1 MEEQIKQAHEGNREE
16 QVVEKKPEVKQ
27 EQNQQV
33 KQEEKMDNEQAEK
46 EKNPK
51 GNKEDNEPSQKKDGV
66 NPQNKKNFVKKDGDK
81 NSPKNKV
88 PKKPFDK
95 NQIKKDVPVKEA
107 EKLERV
113 GEPKEQKL
121 YKVLGVMFEITKKR
135 YYFEVTDGTVYKR
148 GEKVLV
154 DTARGKE
161 IGVVYGEARELPEKE
176 LVLPL
181 KPVIKKANQE
191 EVQRYSNLKEEAE
204 AAFFVCKQK
213 VMRHE
218 LPMKIVGAE
227 FTFDKSKL
235 IFYFTAEGR
244 IDFRELVKDLATVF
258 KLRIELRQI
267 GVRDEARIL
276 GSIGICGKELCCRT
290 FINKFDSVSIKMAR
304 DQGLVINPS
313 KISGACGRLL
323 CCIKYEHSQYSEAL
337 KGYPAVHQIV
347 DTEMGTGKVMSVNPL
362 NGYLY
367 VDVYNKGILKLTL
380 EDLKFSVKEAKKLQN
395 KLTAEEKK
403 LRTLEKE

>member
-1 MEEQIKQAHEGNREE
+1 MEEQKKQAPQNNRDEKQGE
-16 QVVEKKPEVKQ
+16 SKPKNQERRGGKAPEKKSE
-27 EQNQQV
+27 
-33 KQEEKMDNEQAEK
+33 AR
-46 EKNPK
+46 K
-51 GNKEDNEPSQKKDGV
+51 GEGRRGKPPV
-66 NPQNKKNFVKKDGDK
+66 RKDGDK
-81 NSPKNKV
+81 PAPKREGKGGEKRFSE
-88 PKKPFDK
+88 KKGPRKPQDRDQARK
-95 NQIKKDVPVKEA
+95 QEVKEEVGITA
-107 EKLERV
+107 LNEERV
-113 GEPKEQKL
+113 EEPKEIKY
-121 YKVLGVMFEITKKR
+121 YKVLGVMFEVTKKR
-135 YYFEVTDGTVYKR
+135 YYFEVTDNTEYKR

-161 IGVVYGEARELPEKE
+161 IGVVYGEARTLPETE

-181 KPVIKKANQE
+181 KPVLKKASVE
-191 EVQRYSNLKEEAE
+191 EIQRYNNLREEAE
-204 AAFFVCKQK
+204 AAYLVCKHK
-213 VMRHE
+213 IIRHE
-218 LPMKIVGAE
+218 LPMKLVGSE

-337 KGYPAVHQIV
+337 KGYPAVHQAV
-347 DTEMGTGKVMSVNPL
+347 ETTSGPGKVMSVNPL

-367 VDVYNKGILKLTL
+367 VDVYNKGILKMTL
-380 EDLKFSVKEAKKLQN
+380 DELKFSVKEAKKLQN

-403 LRTLEKE
+403 LKTLEKE

>member
-1 MEEQIKQAHEGNREE
+1 MEEQKKQAPQNNRDEKQGE
-16 QVVEKKPEVKQ
+16 SKPKHQERRGGKAPEKKGEGRRGKPPVR
-27 EQNQQV
+27 
-33 KQEEKMDNEQAEK
+33 
-46 EKNPK
+46 
-51 GNKEDNEPSQKKDGV
+51 
-66 NPQNKKNFVKKDGDK
+66 KDGDK
-81 NSPKNKV
+81 PAPKREGKGGEKRFQD
-88 PKKPFDK
+88 KKKGPRKPQDRDQARK
-95 NQIKKDVPVKEA
+95 QEVKEEVGA
-107 EKLERV
+107 AALNEERV
-113 GEPKEQKL
+113 EEPKEIKY
-121 YKVLGVMFEITKKR
+121 YKVLGVMFEVTKKR
-135 YYFEVTDGTVYKR
+135 YYFEVTDNTEYKR

-161 IGVVYGEARELPEKE
+161 IGVVYGEARTLPETE

-181 KPVIKKANQE
+181 KPVLKKASVE
-191 EVQRYSNLKEEAE
+191 EIQRYNNLREEAE
-204 AAFFVCKQK
+204 AAYLVCKHK
-213 VMRHE
+213 IIRHE
-218 LPMKIVGAE
+218 LPMKLVGSE

-337 KGYPAVHQIV
+337 KGYPAVHQAV
-347 DTEMGTGKVMSVNPL
+347 ETTSGPGKVMSVNPL

-367 VDVYNKGILKLTL
+367 VDVYNKGILKMTL
-380 EDLKFSVKEAKKLQN
+380 DELKFSVKEAKKLQN

-403 LRTLEKE
+403 LKTLEKE

>member
-1 MEEQIKQAHEGNREE
+1 MEEQKKQAPQKNREE
-16 QVVEKKPEVKQ
+16 RQGEGKPKSQEKRPGKAPEKKGEGRKPE
-27 EQNQQV
+27 NRR
-33 KQEEKMDNEQAEK
+33 
-46 EKNPK
+46 
-51 GNKEDNEPSQKKDGV
+51 G
-66 NPQNKKNFVKKDGDK
+66 KNFVKKDGEK
-81 NSPKNKV
+81 PGGNRENKGGERKFQGKNKG
-88 PKKPFDK
+88 PKKPFDRG
-95 NQIKKDVPVKEA
+95 QGKKEAVKEEVKAA
-107 EKLERV
+107 EPKEEQS
-113 GEPKEQKL
+113 GEPKEIKY
-121 YKVLGVMFEITKKR
+121 YKVLGVMFEVTKKR
-135 YYFEVTDGTVYKR
+135 YYFEVVDGTEYKR

-161 IGVVYGEARELPEKE
+161 VGVVYGEARDLPETD

-181 KPVIKKANQE
+181 KPVLKKASVE
-191 EVQRYSNLKEEAE
+191 EIQRYNNLREEAE
-204 AAFFVCKQK
+204 AAFLVCKHK
-213 VMRHE
+213 IIRHE
-218 LPMKIVGAE
+218 LPMKLVGSE

-323 CCIKYEHSQYSEAL
+323 CCIKYEHSQYSDAL
-337 KGYPAVHQIV
+337 KGYPAVHQAV
-347 DTEMGTGKVMSVNPL
+347 DTTSGPGKVMSVNPL

-367 VDVYNKGILKLTL
+367 VDVYNKGILKMTL
-380 EDLKFSVKEAKKLQN
+380 EELKFSVKEAKKLQN
-395 KLTAEEKK
+395 KLSAEEKK
-403 LRTLEKE
+403 LKTLEKE

>member
-1 MEEQIKQAHEGNREE
+1 MEEQKKQAPQENREKKQGE
-16 QVVEKKPEVKQ
+16 TKEKQQERNPETKVEGKKPE
-27 EQNQQV
+27 NRR
-33 KQEEKMDNEQAEK
+33 N
-46 EKNPK
+46 
-51 GNKEDNEPSQKKDGV
+51 
-66 NPQNKKNFVKKDGDK
+66 KNFVKKDGEK
-81 NSPKNKV
+81 QNSNRENKGGERKFQGKNKG
-88 PKKPFDK
+88 PKKPYDRE
-95 NQIKKDVPVKEA
+95 QGKKEVVKA
-107 EKLERV
+107 EESKAAVEENET
-113 GEPKEQKL
+113 GEPREEKF
-121 YKVLGVMFEITKKR
+121 YKVLGVMFEVTKKR
-135 YYFEVTDGTVYKR
+135 YYFEVVDGTEYKR

-161 IGVVYGEARELPEKE
+161 IGVVYGEARNLSETE

-181 KPVIKKANQE
+181 KPVLKKAGVE
-191 EVQRYSNLKEEAE
+191 EIKRYNNLREEAE
-204 AAFFVCKQK
+204 AAYLVCKHK
-213 VMRHE
+213 IIRHE
-218 LPMKIVGAE
+218 LPMKLVGSE

-323 CCIKYEHSQYSEAL
+323 CCIKYEHSQYSDAL
-337 KGYPAVHQIV
+337 KGYPAVHQAV
-347 DTEMGTGKVMSVNPL
+347 DTTSGPGKVMSVNPL

-395 KLTAEEKK
+395 KLSAEEKK
-403 LRTLEKE
+403 LKTLEKE

>member
-1 MEEQIKQAHEGNREE
+1 MEEQKKEAPQEKV
-16 QVVEKKPEVKQ
+16 QEKKSPE
-27 EQNQQV
+27 NI
-33 KQEEKMDNEQAEK
+33 
-46 EKNPK
+46 
-51 GNKEDNEPSQKKDGV
+51 
-66 NPQNKKNFVKKDGDK
+66 KKNIK
-81 NSPKNKV
+81 KV
-88 PKKPFDK
+88 PKKEGGK
-95 NQIKKDVPVKEA
+95 NFPGKKPKAPKREDEKPKMKKEEVKNPEVPEA
-107 EKLERV
+107 V
-113 GEPKEQKL
+113 EPKEEKS
-121 YKVLGVMFEITKKR
+121 YKVLGVMFEVTKKR
-135 YYFEVTDGTVYKR
+135 YYFEVVDELDYKR
-148 GEKVLV
+148 GEKVVV

-161 IGVVYGEARELPEKE
+161 IGIVYGEPRLLPEKE

-181 KPVIKKANQE
+181 KPVIKKASVE
-191 EVQRYSNLKEEAE
+191 EIQRYNNLREEAE
-204 AAFFVCKQK
+204 GAYFVCKHK
-213 VMRHE
+213 IIKHK
-218 LPMKIVGAE
+218 LPMKLVGSE

-337 KGYPAVHQIV
+337 KGYPAVHQSV
-347 DTEMGTGKVMSVNPL
+347 ETTSGPGKVMSVNPL

-367 VDVYNKGILKLTL
+367 VDVYNKGILKMTL
-380 EDLKFSVKEAKKLQN
+380 EELKFSVKEAKKLQN
-395 KLTAEEKK
+395 KLSDEEKK
-403 LRTLEKE
+403 LRNLEKE

>member
-1 MEEQIKQAHEGNREE
+1 MEEQKKEAPQ
-16 QVVEKKPEVKQ
+16 EKAQPV
-27 EQNQQV
+27 
-33 KQEEKMDNEQAEK
+33 
-46 EKNPK
+46 KNPENIK
-51 GNKEDNEPSQKKDGV
+51 KKNNRFPKKDGEK
-66 NPQNKKNFVKKDGDK
+66 NFQGKKGKFVKKEEKNEKPKEGNPESDK
-81 NSPKNKV
+81 NSEKEPREEKN
-88 PKKPFDK
+88 
-95 NQIKKDVPVKEA
+95 
-107 EKLERV
+107 
-113 GEPKEQKL
+113 
-121 YKVLGVMFEITKKR
+121 YKVLGVMFEVTKKR
-135 YYFEVTDGTVYKR
+135 YYFEVIDKEEYKR

-161 IGVVYGEARELPEKE
+161 IGIVYAEPRDLPEGD

-181 KPVIKKANQE
+181 KPVLKKASVE
-191 EVQRYSNLKEEAE
+191 EIQRYNNLREESE
-204 AAFFVCKQK
+204 AAYLVCKHK
-213 VMRHE
+213 IIRHQ
-218 LPMKIVGAE
+218 LPMKLVGSE

-337 KGYPAVHQIV
+337 KGYPAVHQAV
-347 DTEMGTGKVMSVNPL
+347 DTTSGTGKVMSVNPL

-380 EDLKFSVKEAKKLQN
+380 DDLKFSVKEAKKLQN
-395 KLTAEEKK
+395 KLSDEEKK
-403 LRTLEKE
+403 MRKLEKE